1 MLQGERMY
9 PSDNQVCAH
18 WKIRPGGGGLD
29 FDERCYFALKRNARA
44 RLGMQGDDEFSR
56 FCERSAAQVGR
67 ELAENHDSGDEDR
80 S

>member
-1 MLQGERMY
+1 VTPTDEQIR
-9 PSDNQVCAH
+9 AH
-18 WKIRPGGGGLD
+18 WLSRPVPFGNEGLT

-56 FCERSAAQVGR
+56 FCERSAAQVAR
-67 ELAENHDSGDEDR
+67 ELAENHDPGDEDR